1 MDSTRSCQCS
11 LDGGWSKAEA
21 CRDGLMVSAA
31 IPALMGVC
39 SGLMEQATFMRNDMV
54 YHRDIS
60 RDPKRN
66 YEHYPKEFKEEAGV
80 LIMEQGSTV
89 TKATESRGQF

>member
-1 MDSTRSCQCS
+1 MDA
-11 LDGGWSKAEA
+11 GWSKAVIYS
-21 CRDGLMVSAA
+21 DGLMVSAA
-31 IPALMGVC
+31 IPARMGMC

-54 YHRDIS
+54 YHQDIS

-66 YEHYPKEFKEEAGV
+66 YEHYPKEFKEETGV
-80 LIMEQGSTV
+80 SITEQGSTV